1 MQWLL
6 DSKIGPLH
14 HLTKNLPTLIY
25 KNDTMPEEILGA
37 AVQVYLSLLL
47 AQDRAIDKNRKF
59 WRLR

>member
-1 MQWLL
+1 MQGLL

-25 KNDTMPEEILGA
+25 ENDTMPEEILGSSGA
-37 AVQVYLSLLL
+37 SVVCSLHKTGLL
-47 AQDRAIDKNRKF
+47 IITAKF